1 MPSCRVYSNCF
12 LVTRRTTLP
21 PDKQSRRAAQTV
33 TKCTPDQNSERA
45 STLMHASPYCQ
56 VHRHTTT
63 TCPSPPAA
71 KQLLTV
77 RCALALFLSQ
87 IRTARS
93 PMLPSLPSPLRYLDC
108 SRKKLLSPYFLPT
121 LSQLLHCLSAASP
134 WSAGVRKSFRQ
145 YLQVQNSERRTHTYR
160 HRHTLAHLHAI
171 ITTSHTQSLPK
182 IFSAVVVLRLW
193 CKN

>member
-1 MPSCRVYSNCF
+1 M
-12 LVTRRTTLP
+12 
-21 PDKQSRRAAQTV
+21 
-33 TKCTPDQNSERA
+33 
-45 STLMHASPYCQ
+45 
-56 VHRHTTT
+56 HRHTARYTGT
-63 TCPSPPAA
+63 QPQPARHRPPPNNCLQCAVHLLYFCHRFAQLARPCCPPAA
-71 KQLLTV
+71 
-77 RCALALFLSQ
+77 
-87 IRTARS
+87 
-93 PMLPSLPSPLRYLDC
+93 SPLRYLDC